1 MILKKIFAKSNSSK
15 DTSESL
21 EKSLSVLIS
30 EVIRVDYDIA
40 EIDLEVANKIL
51 IETYGLGGS
60 QATRL
65 INEALKIQNR
75 PTSYHPFVKTINEKL
90 SYDEKVTVIEGLWK
104 IAVADKRVDK
114 YEDHIIRKFSELLHV
129 QHVDFVESKNL
140 TIRKARIPDE

>member
-1 MILKKIFAKSNSSK
+1 MILKKIFAKSNSLK
-15 DTSESL
+15 DISESL

-51 IETYGLGGS
+51 IETYGLQAS
-60 QATRL
+60 QAKCL
-65 INEALKIQNR
+65 INEALRIQNR
-75 PTSYHPFVKTINEKL
+75 PTSYHPFVKTINENL

-129 QHVDFVESKNL
+129 QHVDLVHSKNS
-140 TIRKARIPDE
+140 TIRKAKMSDE

>member
-1 MILKKIFAKSNSSK
+1 MILKKIFSKSDASK
-15 DTSESL
+15 DTPESL

-40 EIDLEVANKIL
+40 KIDLEVANKIL
-51 IETYGLGGS
+51 IETYGLKAS

-65 INEALKIQNR
+65 ISEALEIQNR

-90 SYDEKVTVIEGLWK
+90 SYDEKVAVIEGLWK

-114 YEDHIIRKFSELLHV
+114 YEDHIIRKFSELLHI
-129 QHVDFVESKNL
+129 QHVDLVERKNL
-140 TIRKARIPDE
+140 TLRKAGICNE